1 MMKNSKME
9 KFNKKVYKQLMKLMI
24 MMIYLVN
31 SKKLIQ
37 NIKNNKKIKLKN

>member
-1 MMKNSKME
+1 MKNNKMK
-9 KFNKKVYKQLMKLMI
+9 KFYKKVNKHLMKLLK

-37 NIKNNKKIKLKN
+37 NIKNSKIIKLKN